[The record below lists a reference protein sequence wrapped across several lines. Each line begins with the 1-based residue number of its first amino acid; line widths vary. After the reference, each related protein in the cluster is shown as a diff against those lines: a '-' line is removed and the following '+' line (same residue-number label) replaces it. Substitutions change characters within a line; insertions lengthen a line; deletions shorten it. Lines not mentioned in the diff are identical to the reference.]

1 MSVKVRKRNGAWWVF
16 VNYHSRRKAKKV
28 GTREAAEKVKRQIEA
43 RLALGDLGVLEEHKG
58 PTFAE
63 YAERWLRQHAE
74 IQCKPS
80 TVARY
85 REILRLYLL
94 PAFGAFR
101 LSQITRAMVKELL
114 SEKASGG
121 RLSRG
126 SLRLM
131 LCTLGGIFSHAIDDE
146 LVANNP
152 ATKLGKFTNTGKPN
166 RQATAL
172 TRREANRLLQA
183 TKEYC
188 PQYYALFL
196 TALRSGLRRGEL
208 VALRWGD
215 IQFGDCEDD
224 SNRHI
229 LVQHNYVQGGFTSP
243 KGKRNRRV
251 DLSKQLRRELLA
263 SRDTRLFAAFQAGQT
278 SIAEDLVFPSQAGT
292 VLDPANL
299 VRRYFLP
306 CVEKAGLRRIRFHDL
321 RHTFGSLLIQDGA
334 PLPYVKEQ
342 MGHSSIQITVDVY
355 GHLIPGADI
364 GWMDRQDSETSPQ
377 LSATQA
383 QPSSEHEAGYVLQVT
398 ESNGGT
404 EGDHTT
410 DVRTA
415 CTCFAFATSPTGIR
429 SSCGVTVST

>member
-1 MSVKVRKRNGAWWVF
+1 MPWGIWDSWKSARSRPSLSTPNNGSSTTLNSLV
-16 VNYHSRRKAKKV
+16 SP
-28 GTREAAEKVKRQIEA
+28 RQ
-43 RLALGDLGVLEEHKG
+43 L
-58 PTFAE
+58 P
-63 YAERWLRQHAE
+63 W
-74 IQCKPS
+74 
-80 TVARY
+80 Y
-85 REILRLYLL
+85 RDILRLHLL
-94 PAFGAFR
+94 PAFGAVR
-101 LSQITRAMVKELL
+101 LGQITRAMIKEFL

-121 RLSRG
+121 RLSRD

-131 LCTLGGIFSHAIDDE
+131 LCTLGVIFSHAIDDE

-152 ATKLGKFTNTGKPN
+152 AAKLGKLTNAGKPN
-166 RQATAL
+166 RQATAF
-172 TRREANRLLQA
+172 TRQEANRLLQA
-183 TKEYC
+183 AKEYC

-196 TALRSGLRRGEL
+196 TALRSGLGRGEL

-215 IQFGDCEDD
+215 IQFGDGEDD

-229 LVQHNYVQGGFTSP
+229 LVQHNYVRGEFTSP

-278 SIAEDLVFPSQAGT
+278 SIADNLVFPSKTGA
-292 VLDPANL
+292 VLDAGNL

-306 CVEKAGLRRIRFHDL
+306 CVEKAGLRRIRFHDM

-334 PLPYVKEQ
+334 PITYVKEQ

-377 LSATQA
+377 PNATQA
-383 QPSSEHEAGYVLQVT
+383 QPSSEHEAGYVLQGTDINGAT
-398 ESNGGT
+398 ED
-404 EGDHTT
+404 DHTT
-410 DVRTA
+410 DLRRYN
-415 CTCFAFATSPTGIR
+415 S
-429 SSCGVTVST
+429 

>member
-16 VNYHSRRKAKKV
+16 VNYQGRRKAKKV

-43 RLALGDLGVLEEHKG
+43 RLALGDFGFLEERKE

-63 YAERWLRQHAE
+63 YSEQWLKHHVE
-74 IQCKPS
+74 LSCKPS
-80 TVARY
+80 TVTRY
-85 REILRLYLL
+85 RDILRLHLL
-94 PAFGAFR
+94 PAFGAAR
-101 LSQITRAMVKELL
+101 LGQITRAMIKEFLP
-114 SEKASGG
+114 EKASGG
-121 RLSRG
+121 RLSRD

-131 LCTLGGIFSHAIDDE
+131 LCTLGVIFSPAIDDE

-152 ATKLGKFTNTGKPN
+152 AAKLGKFTNAGKPN
-166 RQATAL
+166 RQATAF
-172 TRREANRLLQA
+172 TRQEANRLLQA
-183 TKEYC
+183 AKEYC
-188 PQYYALFL
+188 PRYYALFL

-215 IQFGDCEDD
+215 IQFGNHEDD

-278 SIAEDLVFPSQAGT
+278 SIADDLVFPSQAGT

-299 VRRYFLP
+299 VHRYFLP

-334 PLPYVKEQ
+334 PLPYLKEQ
-342 MGHSSIQITVDVY
+342 MGHSSIQITVDIY

-364 GWMDRQDSETSPQ
+364 RWIDRLDSETSAQ
-377 LSATQA
+377 LSATPA
-383 QPSSEHEAGYVLQVT
+383 QPSSEHEAGYVLQGTDSNGVT
-398 ESNGGT
+398 E
-404 EGDHTT
+404 DDQTT
-410 DVRTA
+410 DFQRLSFGGRVCPEKRL
-415 CTCFAFATSPTGIR
+415 
-429 SSCGVTVST
+429 

>member
-1 MSVKVRKRNGAWWVF
+1 MSVKVRKRNGAWWIF
-16 VNYHSRRKAKKV
+16 ISYRGRRKAKKV

-43 RLALGDLGVLEEHKG
+43 RLALGDFGFLEERKE

-63 YAERWLRQHAE
+63 YSEQWLKHHVE
-74 IQCKPS
+74 LSCKPS
-80 TVARY
+80 TVDRY
-85 REILRLYLL
+85 RDILRLHLL
-94 PAFGAFR
+94 PAFGAVR
-101 LSQITRAMVKELL
+101 LGQITRAMVKEFL
-114 SEKASGG
+114 SEKATGG
-121 RLSRG
+121 RLSRV

-131 LCTLGGIFSHAIDDE
+131 LCTLSVIFSHAIDDE

-152 ATKLGKFTNTGKPN
+152 AAKLGKLTNAGKPN
-166 RQATAL
+166 RQATAF
-172 TRREANRLLQA
+172 TRQEANRLLQA
-183 TKEYC
+183 AKEYC

-215 IQFGDCEDD
+215 IQFGDGEDD

-229 LVQHNYVQGGFTSP
+229 LVQHNYVRGEFTSP

-251 DLSKQLRRELLA
+251 DLSKQLRRELLT

-278 SIAEDLVFPSQAGT
+278 SIADNLVFPSKTGA
-292 VLDPANL
+292 VLDAGNL

-306 CVEKAGLRRIRFHDL
+306 CLEKAGLRRIRFHDM

-334 PLPYVKEQ
+334 PITYVKEQ

-377 LSATQA
+377 PNATQA
-383 QPSSEHEAGYVLQVT
+383 QPGSEHEAGYVLQGT
-398 ESNGGT
+398 DINGAA
-404 EGDHTT
+404 EDDHTT
-410 DVRTA
+410 DLRRYN
-415 CTCFAFATSPTGIR
+415 S
-429 SSCGVTVST
+429 

>member
-1 MSVKVRKRNGAWWVF
+1 MSVKVRKRNNAWWVF
-16 VNYHSRRKAKKV
+16 INYHGRRKAKKV

-43 RLALGDLGVLEEHKG
+43 RLALGDLGFLEERKE

-63 YAERWLRQHAE
+63 YSEQWLKHHVE
-74 IQCKPS
+74 LSCKPS
-80 TVARY
+80 TIARY
-85 REILRLYLL
+85 RDILRLHLL
-94 PAFGAFR
+94 PAFGAVR
-101 LSQITRAMVKELL
+101 LGQITRAMVKMFL
-114 SEKASGG
+114 SKKATGG
-121 RLSRG
+121 RLSRS

-152 ATKLGKFTNTGKPN
+152 ATKLGKFTKTGKPN

-172 TRREANRLLQA
+172 SRREANQLLEA
-183 TKEYC
+183 AKEYC
-188 PQYYALFL
+188 PQYYVLFL

-208 VALRWGD
+208 VALLWGD
-215 IQFGDCEDD
+215 VQFANSEDD
-224 SNRHI
+224 PNRHI
-229 LVQHNYVQGGFTSP
+229 LVQHNYVQGRFTSP

-263 SRDTRLFAAFQAGQT
+263 LRDTQLLVAFQAGRT
-278 SIAEDLVFPSQAGT
+278 TIAEDLVFPNSAGA
-292 VLDPANL
+292 VLDPVNL

-342 MGHSSIQITVDVY
+342 MGHSSIQITVDIY

-364 GWMDRQDSETSPQ
+364 GWMDRQDSKTSPQ
-377 LSATQA
+377 PNATQA
-383 QPSSEHEAGYVLQVT
+383 QPSSEHEPGYVLQGIDSSGVP
-398 ESNGGT
+398 E
-404 EGDHTT
+404 DDQTT
-410 DVRTA
+410 DFRTTGSA
-415 CTCFAFATSPTGIR
+415 LPGFAHIPAR
-429 SSCGVTVST
+429 

>member
-1 MSVKVRKRNGAWWVF
+1 MSVKVRKRNNAWWVF
-16 VNYHSRRKAKKV
+16 INYHGRRKAKKV
-28 GTREAAEKVKRQIEA
+28 GTREAAENVKRQIEA
-43 RLALGDLGVLEEHKG
+43 RLALGDFGVLEDRKE
-58 PTFAE
+58 PTFSE
-63 YAERWLRQHAE
+63 YANRWLKYHAE

-80 TVARY
+80 TVTRY

-101 LSQITRAMVKELL
+101 LGQITRAMVKEFL

-121 RLSRG
+121 RLSR
-126 SLRLM
+126 SSWRLM

-152 ATKLGKFTNTGKPN
+152 AAKLGKFTKTGKPN

-172 TRREANRLLQA
+172 TRREANQLLEA
-183 TKEYC
+183 AKEYC
-188 PQYYALFL
+188 PQYYVLFL

-208 VALRWGD
+208 VALLWGEV
-215 IQFGDCEDD
+215 QFANGEDD
-224 SNRHI
+224 PNRHI
-229 LVQHNYVQGGFTSP
+229 LVQHNYARGGFTSP

-278 SIAEDLVFPSQAGT
+278 SIADDLVFPSQAGT

-299 VRRYFLP
+299 VHRYFLP

-342 MGHSSIQITVDVY
+342 MGHSSIQITVDIY
-355 GHLIPGADI
+355 GHLTPGADI
-364 GWMDRQDSETSPQ
+364 RWIDRLDSETSAQ
-377 LSATQA
+377 LSATPA
-383 QPSSEHEAGYVLQVT
+383 QPSPEHEAGYVLQGTDSNGVT
-398 ESNGGT
+398 E
-404 EGDHTT
+404 DDQTT
-410 DVRTA
+410 DFQRL
-415 CTCFAFATSPTGIR
+415 
-429 SSCGVTVST
+429 SSCGLI

>member
-1 MSVKVRKRNGAWWVF
+1 MSVKVRKRNNAWWVF
-16 VNYHSRRKAKKV
+16 VTYHGRRKAKKV

-43 RLALGDLGVLEEHKG
+43 RLALGDFGFLDERKE
-58 PTFAE
+58 PTFAQ
-63 YAERWLRQHAE
+63 YAEQWLKQHAE
-74 IQCKPS
+74 ISCKPS

-85 REILRLYLL
+85 RDILRLYLL
-94 PAFGAFR
+94 PTFGTAR
-101 LSQITRAMVKELL
+101 LGQITRTMVKMFL
-114 SEKASGG
+114 SKMATGG
-121 RLSRG
+121 RLSRS

-152 ATKLGKFTNTGKPN
+152 AAKLGKFTKTGKPN

-172 TRREANRLLQA
+172 TRPEANRLLQA
-183 TKEYC
+183 AKEYC
-188 PQYYALFL
+188 PQHYALFL

-215 IQFGDCEDD
+215 IQFGDGEAD

-229 LVQHNYVQGGFTSP
+229 LVQHNYVQGRFTSP

-251 DLSKQLRRELLA
+251 DLSKQLRRELLT

-278 SIAEDLVFPSQAGT
+278 SITEDLVFPSEAGA
-292 VLDPANL
+292 VLDPGNL
-299 VRRYFLP
+299 VRRHFLP

-321 RHTFGSLLIQDGA
+321 RHSFGSLLIRDGA

-364 GWMDRQDSETSPQ
+364 RWIDRLDSPASPQ
-377 LSATQA
+377 PNATQA
-383 QPSSEHEAGYVLQVT
+383 QPSSEHEAGIVLQGTDSNGVT
-398 ESNGGT
+398 ED
-404 EGDHTT
+404 DHTT
-410 DVRTA
+410 DARTPA
-415 CTCFAFATSPTGIR
+415 SMPAS
-429 SSCGVTVST
+429 

>member
-1 MSVKVRKRNGAWWVF
+1 MSVKVRKRNNAWWVF
-16 VNYHSRRKAKKV
+16 INYRGRRKAKKV

-43 RLALGDLGVLEEHKG
+43 HLALGDFGFLEERKE

-63 YAERWLRQHAE
+63 YSEQWLKHHVE
-74 IQCKPS
+74 LSCKPS

-85 REILRLYLL
+85 RDILRLHLL
-94 PAFGAFR
+94 PAFGAVR
-101 LSQITRAMVKELL
+101 LGQITRAMVKEFL
-114 SEKASGG
+114 SEKAGGG
-121 RLSRG
+121 RLSRD
-126 SLRLM
+126 SLRLK
-131 LCTLGGIFSHAIDDE
+131 LCTLGVIFSHAIDDE

-152 ATKLGKFTNTGKPN
+152 AAKLGKLTNAGKPN
-166 RQATAL
+166 RQATAF
-172 TRREANRLLQA
+172 TRQEANRLLQA
-183 TKEYC
+183 AKEYC
-188 PQYYALFL
+188 PRYYVLFL

-215 IQFGDCEDD
+215 IQFGNHEDD

-229 LVQHNYVQGGFTSP
+229 LVQRNHARGQFTSP
-243 KGKRNRRV
+243 KGNRNRRV

-263 SRDTRLFAAFQAGQT
+263 LRDTRLFAAFQAGRT
-278 SIAEDLVFPSQAGT
+278 SIADNLVFPSKTGA
-292 VLDPANL
+292 VLNPENL
-299 VRRYFLP
+299 VSRQFLP

-342 MGHSSIQITVDVY
+342 MGHSSIQITVDIY

-377 LSATQA
+377 PNATQA

-410 DVRTA
+410 DVRTRRFGGRV
-415 CTCFAFATSPTGIR
+415 CPEKR
-429 SSCGVTVST
+429 L

>member
-1 MSVKVRKRNGAWWVF
+1 MSVKVRKRNGTWWIF
-16 VNYHSRRKAKKV
+16 VNYHGRRKAKKV
-28 GTREAAEKVKRQIEA
+28 GNREAAEKVKRQIEA
-43 RLALGDLGVLEEHKG
+43 RLALGDFGFLEERRE

-63 YAERWLRQHAE
+63 YAEQWLKQHAE
-74 IQCKPS
+74 LSCKPS
-80 TVARY
+80 TVTRY
-85 REILRLYLL
+85 RVILRLYLL
-94 PAFGAFR
+94 PAFGTVR
-101 LSQITRAMVKELL
+101 LGQITRAMVKEFL
-114 SEKASGG
+114 SEKAGG
-121 RLSRG
+121 GTLSQS

-131 LCTLGGIFSHAIDDE
+131 LRTLGGIFSHAIDDE

-152 ATKLGKFTNTGKPN
+152 AAKLGKFTNTGKPN

-172 TRREANRLLQA
+172 TRQEAIRLLQA
-183 TKEYC
+183 ANEYC
-188 PQYYALFL
+188 PQHYALFL

-215 IQFGDCEDD
+215 IQFGNHEDD

-251 DLSKQLRRELLA
+251 DLSKQLRRELLT

-278 SIAEDLVFPSQAGT
+278 SIADDLVFPSKTGA
-292 VLDPANL
+292 VLDAGNL

-334 PLPYVKEQ
+334 PITYVKEQ

-364 GWMDRQDSETSPQ
+364 QWIDRLDSKTSPQ
-377 LSATQA
+377 PTATQA

-398 ESNGGT
+398 ESNGVT
-404 EGDHTT
+404 EDNHTT
-410 DVRTA
+410 ALRTVDSRGFFV
-415 CTCFAFATSPTGIR
+415 TRDSPPR
-429 SSCGVTVST
+429 SHEEAIL